1 MLGKGKG
8 KGSSYGF
15 ESKDKNAVKPP
26 ATTTNSTKAA
36 VKDVEGAMESLNEE
50 EFTSLKSMTH
60 AVSLGIAQ
68 QDFKSHILG
77 ELEKIK
83 NKLYTET
90 PYLMRNIEQQLLD
103 VKREVQEQSVC
114 VKRQLGELENRVQL
128 VEKRIPEV
136 KFP

>member
-1 MLGKGKG
+1 
-8 KGSSYGF
+8 
-15 ESKDKNAVKPP
+15 
-26 ATTTNSTKAA
+26 
-36 VKDVEGAMESLNEE
+36 MESWDEE
-50 EFTSLKSMTH
+50 ECTSLKSMIH
-60 AVSLGIAQ
+60 AVSIAQ
-68 QDFKSHILG
+68 QDFRSHILG

-90 PYLMRNIEQQLLD
+90 PNLMRNIEQQLLD

-136 KFP
+136 KFPLERTVILVN